1 MSLFRVDPERIKTL
15 QGRIADIRTSLETHP
30 VPSPPADAVFSSPAI
45 LSALGEFREAARQR
59 LEDSRLYC
67 QETEQALSS
76 LASGSSADD
85 QVAASAL
92 NAHSFDK
99 FQRGR
104 GQDTG
109 RV

>member
-1 MSLFRVDPERIKTL
+1 MSSRRVDPERLKTP
-15 QGRIADIRTSLETHP
+15 QGRIADIRTSLEAHP
-30 VPSPPADAVFSSPAI
+30 FPSRRRGFSSPAI
-45 LSALGEFREAARQR
+45 FSALGEFREAARQR
-59 LEDSRLYC
+59 LQDSRLYC
-67 QETEQALSS
+67 EETEQALSS
-76 LASGSSADD
+76 LASGTSADD
-85 QVAASAL
+85 QAAASTL